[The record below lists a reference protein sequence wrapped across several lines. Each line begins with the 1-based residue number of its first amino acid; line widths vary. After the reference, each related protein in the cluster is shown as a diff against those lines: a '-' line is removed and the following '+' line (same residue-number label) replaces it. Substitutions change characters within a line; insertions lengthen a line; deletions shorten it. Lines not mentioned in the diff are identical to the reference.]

1 MRVDDDM
8 DRLRQEAQRQQRHG
22 AVTADLQMPAGV
34 RKGIPPPGIAY
45 SPNFARYQR
54 MGSFASQVRE

>member
-1 MRVDDDM
+1 MHNDLE
-8 DRLRQEAQRQQRHG
+8 RLRQEARRQQGQG
-22 AVTADLQMPAGV
+22 AVTADLQLPAGV